1 MIKRILVGLGGADY
15 TASAINQAVALA
27 MAHDAEVTG
36 VSVNDPEHVT
46 PTLSMAIG
54 EGALIYPFPEAD
66 LKKAKE
72 RIELA
77 TQELIDACR
86 GAGIRYRVLRE
97 VGEPFS
103 VMTSEARYHDL
114 MVFGLRS
121 LFDSDF
127 VPDPHNVLVRL
138 VQAGV
143 RPLIAVSKTLRPVTK
158 VLIAYSGSMESA
170 TAMKRFV
177 QMRLLPVSQL
187 RIISFDDGGGANAQ
201 QLVTDAAD
209 YCRAHGLNAET
220 ECINGSP
227 KEQLLPYAESWGA
240 DLMVMGNSAKN
251 LLLRRLFGDTAFDV
265 IRNANLPLFLAQ

>member
-114 MVFGLRS
+114 MV
-121 LFDSDF
+121 
-127 VPDPHNVLVRL
+127 
-138 VQAGV
+138 
-143 RPLIAVSKTLRPVTK
+143 
-158 VLIAYSGSMESA
+158 
-170 TAMKRFV
+170 
-177 QMRLLPVSQL
+177 
-187 RIISFDDGGGANAQ
+187 
-201 QLVTDAAD
+201 
-209 YCRAHGLNAET
+209 
-220 ECINGSP
+220 
-227 KEQLLPYAESWGA
+227 
-240 DLMVMGNSAKN
+240 MGNSAKN
-251 LLLRRLFGDTAFDV
+251 LLLRRLFGETALDV